1 MDESFTLDDI
11 EQGEIEQAAQVPNT
25 DNISVGHCRGICLR
39 ESGRNA
45 CPCKSIS
52 QYCLSVCHPVGSN
65 AACMNKRSVLEDV
78 SESDSPEDASV
89 RL

>member
-11 EQGEIEQAAQVPNT
+11 EQSEIEQAAQVPNT
-25 DNISVGHCRGICLR
+25 DNISVCHCRGICLR

-45 CPCKSIS
+45 
-52 QYCLSVCHPVGSN
+52 YCSSVCHPVGSS